1 MQTNPS
7 EVQITFPCSNK
18 LPTLSA
24 PVVIL
29 RSQERCTPAARSRK
43 VMGPPLIIQ
52 VTNSTGIQQHQL
64 VEASERERA
73 PQIRI
78 SANTPLNRPAP
89 ISVVPMEEADIQKMF
104 NGPPPQAVVPL
115 VTKPVVST
123 PQAKRGPRVKKP
135 TTCPPPAAQS
145 STVTVMEP
153 LPAEVFDIPE
163 FLYPPEMGE
172 ECTDYMLQN
181 LNLDVAEH
189 MITLES
195 MELFDAFEE
204 PCGLIDDVQAEPE
217 PQAVIEEK
225 EGSDA
230 ELEVPIIPLATNDDF
245 FSTMMETHN
254 ESPER
259 PATSMSPQSQPVTQ
273 FILPGNLEISPFE
286 PVFTVPIQKPTKE
299 VVESVKLK
307 TTPETLVLPLQQLLT
322 PFCKDHSGQLDM
334 PPVSESESE
343 SDDEENNM
351 PPASESE
358 SESGDENSDNNMASQ
373 VYDFSDESSYDSE
386 EDETSSDDEDSTI
399 SVDDAHAK
407 IMEGIA
413 DLKELY
419 VTPLPDDD
427 NDDLEGCINFPEDV
441 SPPSPP
447 LHEEQ
452 PIIQDEPHVEPPTP
466 VAAEESEPDFDDEG
480 YELPFQFVTEENFK
494 EQVINVPKK
503 RSRFEYLVV
512 EADPS
517 PKKQCTKLYDRL
529 EPFINVIDQNLMGPI
544 REEFAA
550 KLEKTDYTPAF
561 KEKVLEQSSEVVL
574 NQLCGFNSLSMMI
587 SIYFKS
593 PRNTVY
599 CPCCTKSISCLR
611 CKYSIYKHGKC
622 DGCMDSYSARLN
634 FESMNS
640 MQCAGINKDDPFDKE
655 RVAELCDNECSP
667 KICKGCFCR
676 FCVPCHRRLFINFLQ
691 KMHKVSTPQEIP
703 HPLNIETSQ
712 EIYKVL
718 GFDIFFEPVEKFV
731 SSAHKHSLNVLE
743 HYMH

>member
-1 MQTNPS
+1 MNNNSS
-7 EVQITFPCSNK
+7 EIQITFPRANK
-18 LPTLSA
+18 IPTSSA

-29 RSQERCTPAARSRK
+29 RSQERCTPGARARK
-43 VMGPPLIIQ
+43 VLGPPLIIQ

-73 PQIRI
+73 PQMRLCT
-78 SANTPLNRPAP
+78 NTPLNRPAP
-89 ISVVPMEEADIQKMF
+89 VSVVPMNEADIQKVF
-104 NGPPPQAVVPL
+104 NGPVPEVVAPIISKPAV
-115 VTKPVVST
+115 TTT
-123 PQAKRGPRVKKP
+123 PIKRGPRVAKP
-135 TTCPPPAAQS
+135 PQAAQS
-145 STVTVMEP
+145 STVPAAEP
-153 LPAEVFDIPE
+153 LVAPVFDIPE
-163 FLYPPEMGE
+163 FLYPPEMGDE
-172 ECTDYMLQN
+172 YTNYMLQS
-181 LNLDVAEH
+181 LDLDVAEN

-195 MELFDAFEE
+195 MAPFDAFEE
-204 PCGLIDDVQAEPE
+204 PFGLVDDEPE
-217 PQAVIEEK
+217 AVVEKPEEKEADVAESEEK

-230 ELEVPIIPLATNDDF
+230 ELEVPIIPLTTNDDF
-245 FSTMMETHN
+245 FSNMMETHN

-259 PATSMSPQSQPVTQ
+259 PATSMSPQSQPITQ
-273 FILPGNLEISPFE
+273 FVLPANLEVSPFE
-286 PVFTVPIQKPTKE
+286 PVFTAPLQKPTKE
-299 VVESVKLK
+299 IVESVKPK
-307 TTPETLVLPLQQLLT
+307 TTAETLVLPLQQLLT
-322 PFCKDHSGQLDM
+322 PFRKEDSGQLDM

-343 SDDEENNM
+343 ADFESSDEESE
-351 PPASESE
+351 ASET
-358 SESGDENSDNNMASQ
+358 
-373 VYDFSDESSYDSE
+373 YDFSEELQDDSE
-386 EDETSSDDEDSTI
+386 EDENSSDDEDSDI
-399 SVDDAHAK
+399 SADDNHAK

-427 NDDLEGCINFPEDV
+427 IDDLEGCINFPEDV

-447 LHEEQ
+447 LLEEQ
-452 PIIQDEPHVEPPTP
+452 PIIQHEPQVEVPAT
-466 VAAEESEPDFDDEG
+466 VTVEEPEPSFDDEEF
-480 YELPFQFVTEENFK
+480 ELPFQFVTEEQIK
-494 EQVINVPKK
+494 QQILNVPKK
-503 RSRFEYLVV
+503 RCRFDYLVV
-512 EADPS
+512 EVDPS
-517 PKKQCTKLYDRL
+517 PKKQRTKLYDRL

-550 KLEKTDYTPAF
+550 KLEKEDYTPAF

-622 DGCMDSYSARLN
+622 DGCIDSYSARLN
-634 FESMNS
+634 FESKNT

-655 RVAELCDNECSP
+655 RVVELCDNECSP

-691 KMHKVSTPQEIP
+691 KMHQVSTPQDIP
-703 HPLNIETSQ
+703 HPLNIEISQ

-718 GFDIFFEPVEKFV
+718 GFDVFFEPVEKFV
-731 SSAHKHSLNVLE
+731 TSAHKHSLKVLE
-743 HYMH
+743 HYLH